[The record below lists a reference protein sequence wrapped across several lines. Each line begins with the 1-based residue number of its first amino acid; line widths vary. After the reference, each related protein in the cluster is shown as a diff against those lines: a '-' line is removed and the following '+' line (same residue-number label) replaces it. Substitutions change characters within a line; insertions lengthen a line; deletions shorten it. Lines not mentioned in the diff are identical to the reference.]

1 MLEIEAYMRSVAEEK
16 KYSPR
21 TVIAYEHDLEQFTSF
36 CEEHEEISEWSE
48 VTPKMVRRWVVA
60 CMSGTEGMEKISPSS
75 VRRKLSSLSALFKY
89 LMRCGEVNQ
98 NPVSYVPLPNKKKA
112 LPTFLTPY
120 QLDELLDGE
129 SLKGGFPKQRDRA
142 VLLTAYLTG
151 MRRAELIA
159 LKLQDINFE
168 EGEIKVH
175 GKGDKE
181 RIVPMLP
188 ELVEELQKYIAARNL
203 LVNSEAHNGLSKS
216 DKRGGQPSSERGDRL
231 NNNAQCDQTEGEAH
245 EEGGDKAHNV
255 LFVTDKGAPVYDK
268 FIYRLAVRYLGEVT
282 TNQKRSPHVLR
293 HSFATALLNNGAC
306 IEAIRKLLGHAD
318 LSATQVYTHA
328 SIEALIKIYNQA
340 HPRAVSSHGEA
351 KK

>member
-203 LVNSEAHNGLSKS
+203 VVNNK
-216 DKRGGQPSSERGDRL
+216 
-231 NNNAQCDQTEGEAH
+231 NN
-245 EEGGDKAHNV
+245 NV

>member
-1 MLEIEAYMRSVAEEK
+1 MLEIEAYMRSVAYEK
-16 KYSPR
+16 KYSLS

-60 CMSGTEGMEKISPSS
+60 CMSGTEGMEKISPAS

-129 SLKGGFPKQRDRA
+129 LLKGGFPKQRDRA
-142 VLLTAYLTG
+142 VILTAYLTG
-151 MRRAELIA
+151 MRRAELVA

-203 LVNSEAHNGLSKS
+203 FVNSEAHSA
-216 DKRGGQPSSERGDRL
+216 QPRNEAGDRL
-231 NNNAQCDQTEGEAH
+231 NNNAQGEQTEGKAH
-245 EEGGDKAHNV
+245 EEGSDKAHNM
-255 LFVTDKGAPVYDK
+255 LFVTDKGAPIYDK